1 MNGSGKRLV
10 ISLIYLWT
18 ESIHALSKKKQ
29 EKRITI
35 IFLERAKRKWR
46 NNIQN
51 VKESVEY
58 KVETINDQ
66 PKIVQWMNENESER
80 ERTSINP
87 KL

>member
-1 MNGSGKRLV
+1 M
-10 ISLIYLWT
+10 LW
-18 ESIHALSKKKQ
+18 AKKKQ

>member
-1 MNGSGKRLV
+1 MDGIN
-10 ISLIYLWT
+10 T
-18 ESIHALSKKKQ
+18 CFEQKKTR
-29 EKRITI
+29 EKNNNI

-80 ERTSINP
+80 ERTSIKP